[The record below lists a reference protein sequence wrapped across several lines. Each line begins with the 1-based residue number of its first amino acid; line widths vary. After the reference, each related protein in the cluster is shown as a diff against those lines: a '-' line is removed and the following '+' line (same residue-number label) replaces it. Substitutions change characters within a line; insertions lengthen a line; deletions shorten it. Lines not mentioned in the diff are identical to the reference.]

1 LIVDPATGARALCIL
16 SNSQLSQSVL
26 EDNAL
31 AVSTNEISLAAGGT
45 FSFQI
50 SAGSNFS
57 AASYNLFPGDFKS
70 NAADLGVLPISFNQH
85 YSNSLRSQLTNAN
98 GALSATGQA
107 ACSWVVSPGASLPP
121 QLVNYEIGFC
131 AVAKNSTSS
140 FISNA
145 VRVKVL
151 P

>member
-1 LIVDPATGARALCIL
+1 
-16 SNSQLSQSVL
+16 
-26 EDNAL
+26 
-31 AVSTNEISLAAGGT
+31 VSTSEISLAAGGT
-45 FSFQI
+45 FGFQI
-50 SAGSNFS
+50 SAGSSFS
-57 AASYNLFPGDFKS
+57 AATYNLFAGDFQS
-70 NAADLGVLPISFNQH
+70 NAADVGVLPINFNRH

-107 ACSWVVSPGASLPP
+107 LCSWVVSPGASLPP

-131 AVAKNSTSS
+131 AVAKNSTSG